1 LKHLITI
8 VFFLSI
14 PFFAPLTA
22 QESIRFTEDITERTC
37 PYDTSVTGFF
47 TNQYEV
53 YLTLDN
59 TYEGTVDSNWCPVFT
74 YDIAQNRYEL
84 QLEDFDFDRPIF
96 VKLRYPTGGAP
107 SLEPYR
113 DYSVQTGHAYR
124 NVLYRDPADCPGDCN
139 QVQIAYTMADPE
151 AGDTL
156 QRRFELDAEYAEING
171 YGCFFS
177 ERYPQQR
184 FDEIGRTIWLTRNG
198 DNPRLIFDY
207 GYNIYD
213 SWGQNFRAEV
223 DSIIFQADNL
233 SGLQYRAF
241 PSDVV
246 VTEEPSDFFEGL
258 YHLPQFADRRP
269 GNDAIRYTE
278 VNVEHDPDTVVSM
291 RLVFGEGENI
301 ALPPFTG
308 LCGAIVAGQD
318 SIRHLLTIEF
328 SNFYISNCSGFS
340 VDLPIPPNTIYE
352 FGADTI
358 TFGQDGACL
367 VLEPNG
373 GIAVRPGSSLQY
385 GRNGQGLLAAK
396 QESSITI
403 APNATL
409 TFNNTLRLLHPIS
422 YPEGGMHVYLEE
434 GSMLRFGDMA
444 NVERKHTTAD
454 VWVYV
459 HGSKDQ
465 VDFGPL
471 TPEEQA
477 LFRFINSPVILS
489 PAPLLEVHAFPN
501 PVLAGNQV
509 SLFFPRAEVEGE
521 KKYALYSAQGETLIS
536 DVLSVSNDSRSTI
549 NLPAH
554 LAEGVYF
561 LRVAGKERNYSVSVL
576 VRAIR

>member
-1 LKHLITI
+1 LKHLIAIT
-8 VFFLSI
+8 FFLFTTLLS
-14 PFFAPLTA
+14 PLTA
-22 QESIRFTEDITERTC
+22 QESIRFVDDISERTC

-47 TNQYEV
+47 TNQYAV

-59 TYEGTVDSNWCPVFT
+59 TYEGTVDSSWCPVFT
-74 YDIAQNRYEL
+74 YDDVQNRYEL

-96 VKLRYPTGGAP
+96 VKLRYPIGGAP

-113 DYSVQTGHAYR
+113 DYQVQAGHGYR
-124 NVLYRDPADCPGDCN
+124 DVLYRDPADCPGDCN
-139 QVQIAYTMADPE
+139 QTQLVYTMADPE

-213 SWGQNFRAEV
+213 AWSGSTRAEA
-223 DSIIFQADNL
+223 DSIIFRAENL
-233 SGLQYRAF
+233 SGAEYRAY
-241 PSDVV
+241 PSE
-246 VTEEPSDFFEGL
+246 VTISDEPSDFFDGL
-258 YHLPQFADRRP
+258 YHLPQFTDRRP

-278 VNVEHDPDTVVSM
+278 INVEHDPDTVVSM

-301 ALPPFTG
+301 SLPPFTG
-308 LCGAIVAGQD
+308 LSGAKVAGQD
-318 SIRHLLTIEF
+318 SIRHRLTVEF

-340 VDLPIPPNTIYE
+340 VDLPVPPNTTYE

-358 TFGQDGACL
+358 AFGQDGACL

-373 GIAVRPGSSLQY
+373 GIAVRPGSDLQY

-396 QESSITI
+396 QESKITVG
-403 APNATL
+403 PNGTF

-422 YPEGGMHVYLEE
+422 FPEGGMHVYLEE
-434 GSMLRFGDMA
+434 GSTLRFSDMA
-444 NVERKHTTAD
+444 NVERKFAESNI
-454 VWVYV
+454 WVYV
-459 HGSKDQ
+459 HGKEEN

-471 TPEEQA
+471 TPEERA
-477 LFRFINSPVILS
+477 LFVFVDAPAYSSPV
-489 PAPLLEVHAFPN
+489 LLEEVHAYPN
-501 PVLAGNQV
+501 PVLAGTTLN
-509 SLFFPRAEVEGE
+509 LIFPGLESEGDKAYMLYSSQGKVMLEGMLSITSNSEVEIG
-521 KKYALYSAQGETLIS
+521 
-536 DVLSVSNDSRSTI
+536 
-549 NLPAH
+549 LPAH
-554 LAEGVYF
+554 LAEGIYF
-561 LRVAGKERNYSVSVL
+561 LRVTGEKRNYNVNVV
-576 VRAIR
+576 VRSIR